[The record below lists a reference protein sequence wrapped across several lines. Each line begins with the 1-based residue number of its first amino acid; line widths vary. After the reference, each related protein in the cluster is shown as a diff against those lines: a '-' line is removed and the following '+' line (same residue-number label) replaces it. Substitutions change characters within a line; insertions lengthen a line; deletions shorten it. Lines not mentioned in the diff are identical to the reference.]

1 MGPLVSPHWRSTLSP
16 LIAPKQ
22 KLAGVE
28 RHAGKLFQIPMTSR
42 EKSDLL
48 LMAMGAYTPIKGF
61 VGEADWTNICA
72 NMRLNDGLFWPIPI
86 TLSVAKSLAKN
97 IAIGDEVVLIDP
109 EDNNLPMAILTVT
122 EKYRPDL
129 EFECKH
135 VFGTTN
141 KAHPGVKNILTQKE
155 VNLGGKI
162 VVFEEGNFPKIFKN
176 LYLRPEKSRAM
187 FQRLGWSRIAAFQ
200 TRNPMHRSHEHL
212 VKIAMEVTH
221 GVFVHQVLGKL
232 KPGDIPAEVRVKAID
247 VLINNYFP
255 ENSVIQAGY
264 PIEMRYAGPREALLH
279 ALVRQNFGCSH
290 LIVGRDH
297 AGVGDFYGPYDA
309 QDIFDTLWDGAL
321 LTRPL
326 KMDITFYCKK
336 CYGMASARNCPH
348 NSNDRINITG
358 TQQREMLSSGKEI
371 PPEFSRP
378 EVVSV
383 LRGYYQSL
391 KP

>member
-1 MGPLVSPHWRSTLSP
+1 MGSLVSPHGRSTLLP
-16 LIAPKQ
+16 LIAPEQ
-22 KLAGVE
+22 ELAAVE
-28 RHAGKLFQIPMTSR
+28 RHARKLFQIPMNSR

-72 NMRLNDGLFWPIPI
+72 NMRLDDGLFWPIPI

-109 EDNNLPMAILTVT
+109 EDNDLPMAILTVT
-122 EKYRPDL
+122 EKYLPDL

-162 VVFEEGNFPKIFKN
+162 VVFQEGNFPKIFKN

-297 AGVGDFYGPYDA
+297 AGVGEFYGPYDA

-358 TQQREMLSSGKEI
+358 TLQREMLSSGKEI

-383 LRGYYQSL
+383 LREYYQSL

>member
-1 MGPLVSPHWRSTLSP
+1 MGSLVSPHGRSTLSP

-22 KLAGVE
+22 KLVAVE
-28 RHAGKLFQIPMTSR
+28 RHARNLIQIPMTSR

-72 NMRLNDGLFWPIPI
+72 NMRLDDGLFWPIPI

-97 IAIGDEVVLIDP
+97 IGIGDEVVLIDP
-109 EDNNLPMAILTVT
+109 EDNDLPMAILTVT

-336 CYGMASARNCPH
+336 CYGMASVRNCPH
-348 NSNDRINITG
+348 DSNDRINITG

-383 LRGYYQSL
+383 LREYYQSL

>member
-1 MGPLVSPHWRSTLSP
+1 MGSLVSPHGRSTLLP
-16 LIAPKQ
+16 LIAPEQ
-22 KLAGVE
+22 ELAAVE
-28 RHAGKLFQIPMTSR
+28 RHARKLFQIPMNSR

-72 NMRLNDGLFWPIPI
+72 NMRLDDGLFWPIPI
-86 TLSVAKSLAKN
+86 TLSVAKSLSKN

-109 EDNNLPMAILTVT
+109 EDNDLPMAILTVT

-212 VKIAMEVTH
+212 VKIAMDVTH

-383 LRGYYQSL
+383 LREYYQSL

>member
-1 MGPLVSPHWRSTLSP
+1 MGPLVSPHGRSTLSP

-22 KLAGVE
+22 KLAAVE
-28 RHAGKLFQIPMTSR
+28 RHARKLFQIPMNSR

-72 NMRLNDGLFWPIPI
+72 NMRLDDGLFWPIPI
-86 TLSVAKSLAKN
+86 TLSVAKTLAKN

-336 CYGMASARNCPH
+336 CYGMASVRNCPH

-371 PPEFSRP
+371 PPEFSRS

-383 LRGYYQSL
+383 LREYYQSL
-391 KP
+391 NP

>member
-1 MGPLVSPHWRSTLSP
+1 MGPLVSPHGRSTLLP
-16 LIAPKQ
+16 LIAPEQ
-22 KLAGVE
+22 ELAAVE
-28 RHAGKLFQIPMTSR
+28 RHARKLFQIPMNSR

-72 NMRLNDGLFWPIPI
+72 NMRLDDGLFWPIPI

-97 IAIGDEVVLIDP
+97 IAIGDEVVLVDP
-109 EDNNLPMAILTVT
+109 EDNDLPMAILTVT
-122 EKYRPDL
+122 EKYLPDL

-383 LRGYYQSL
+383 LREYYQSL

>member
-1 MGPLVSPHWRSTLSP
+1 MGSLVSPHGRSTLLP
-16 LIAPKQ
+16 LIAPEQ
-22 KLAGVE
+22 ELAAVE
-28 RHAGKLFQIPMTSR
+28 RHARKLFQIPMNSR

-72 NMRLNDGLFWPIPI
+72 NMRLDDGLFWPIPI
-86 TLSVAKSLAKN
+86 TLSVAKSLAMN
-97 IAIGDEVVLIDP
+97 IAIGDEVVLVDP
-109 EDNNLPMAILTVT
+109 EDNDLPMAILTVT

-358 TQQREMLSSGKEI
+358 TLQREMLSSGKEI

-383 LRGYYQSL
+383 LREYYQSL

>member
-1 MGPLVSPHWRSTLSP
+1 MGPLVSPHGRSTLSP

-22 KLAGVE
+22 KRAAVE
-28 RHAGKLFQIPMTSR
+28 RRARKLFQIPMNSR

-72 NMRLNDGLFWPIPI
+72 NMRLDDGLFWPIPI

-109 EDNNLPMAILTVT
+109 EDNDLPMAILTVT

-212 VKIAMEVTH
+212 VKIAMDVTH

-383 LRGYYQSL
+383 LREYYQSL

>member
-1 MGPLVSPHWRSTLSP
+1 MGSLVSPHGRSTLSP

-22 KLAGVE
+22 KLAAVE
-28 RHAGKLFQIPMTSR
+28 RHARKLFQIPMNSR

-72 NMRLNDGLFWPIPI
+72 NMRLDDDLFWPIPI

-97 IAIGDEVVLIDP
+97 IVIGDEVVLIDP
-109 EDNNLPMAILTVT
+109 EDNDLPMAILTVT
-122 EKYRPDL
+122 EKYLPDL

-162 VVFEEGNFPKIFKN
+162 VVFEEGNFPKTFKN

-383 LRGYYQSL
+383 LREYYQSL

>member
-1 MGPLVSPHWRSTLSP
+1 MGSLVSPHGRSTLLP
-16 LIAPKQ
+16 LIAPEQ
-22 KLAGVE
+22 ELAAVE
-28 RHAGKLFQIPMTSR
+28 RHARKLFQIPMNSR

-72 NMRLNDGLFWPIPI
+72 NMRLDDGLFWPIPI

-97 IAIGDEVVLIDP
+97 IAIGDEVVLVDP
-109 EDNNLPMAILTVT
+109 EDNDLPMAILTVT

-348 NSNDRINITG
+348 NSNDRINISG

-383 LRGYYQSL
+383 LREYYQSL

>member
-1 MGPLVSPHWRSTLSP
+1 MEPLVSPHGRSTLSP

-22 KLAGVE
+22 KLAAME
-28 RHAGKLFQIPMTSR
+28 RHARNLIQIPMTSR
-42 EKSDLL
+42 ERSDLL

-61 VGEADWTNICA
+61 VGEADWMNICA
-72 NMRLNDGLFWPIPI
+72 NMRLDDGLFWPIPI

-97 IAIGDEVVLIDP
+97 IVIGDEVVLIDP
-109 EDNNLPMAILTVT
+109 EDNDLPMAILTVT

-141 KAHPGVKNILTQKE
+141 KAHPGVKSIFAQKE

-162 VVFEEGNFPKIFKN
+162 VVFEEGNFPTIFKN

-247 VLINNYFP
+247 EMINNYFP
-255 ENSVIQAGY
+255 ENSLIQAGY

-383 LRGYYQSL
+383 LRDYYQSL

>member
-1 MGPLVSPHWRSTLSP
+1 MGSLVSPHGRSTLLP
-16 LIAPKQ
+16 LIAPEQ
-22 KLAGVE
+22 KLGAVE
-28 RHAGKLFQIPMTSR
+28 RHARKLLQIPMTSR

-48 LMAMGAYTPIKGF
+48 LMAMGAYTPITGF
-61 VGEADWTNICA
+61 LGEADWTNICA
-72 NMRLNDGLFWPIPI
+72 NMRLDDGLFWPIPI

-97 IAIGDEVVLIDP
+97 IAIGDDVVLIDP
-109 EDNNLPMAILTVT
+109 EDNDLPMANLTVI
-122 EKYRPDL
+122 EKYLPDL

-383 LRGYYQSL
+383 LREYYQSL

>member
-1 MGPLVSPHWRSTLSP
+1 MEPLVSPHGRSTLSP
-16 LIAPKQ
+16 LIAPKTR
-22 KLAGVE
+22 LAAVE
-28 RHAGKLFQIPMTSR
+28 RHARNLIQIPMTSR

-48 LMAMGAYTPIKGF
+48 LMAMGAYTPLKGF
-61 VGEADWTNICA
+61 VGEADWTSICA
-72 NMRLNDGLFWPIPI
+72 NMRFEDDLFWPIPI

-109 EDNNLPMAILTVT
+109 EDNDLPMAIFTVT
-122 EKYRPDL
+122 EKYFPDL
-129 EFECKH
+129 EFQCNH

-141 KAHPGVKNILTQKE
+141 KAHPGVENILMQKE

-162 VVFEEGNFPKIFKN
+162 VVFEEGNFPKIYKN
-176 LYLRPEKSRAM
+176 LYLRPEESRAM

-232 KPGDIPAEVRVKAID
+232 KSGDIPAKVRVKAVD
-247 VLINNYFP
+247 AMINNYFP
-255 ENSVIQAGY
+255 ENSLIQAGY

-348 NSNDRINITG
+348 DSNDRINISG
-358 TQQREMLSSGKEI
+358 TQLREMLSSGEEI
-371 PPEFSRP
+371 PPEFGRP

-383 LRGYYQSL
+383 LREYYQSL

>member
-1 MGPLVSPHWRSTLSP
+1 MGPLVSPHGRSTLSP

-22 KLAGVE
+22 KLAAVE
-28 RHAGKLFQIPMTSR
+28 RHARKLFQIPMNSR

-61 VGEADWTNICA
+61 VGEADWRNICA
-72 NMRLNDGLFWPIPI
+72 NMRLDDGLFWPIPI

-122 EKYRPDL
+122 EKYLPDL

-383 LRGYYQSL
+383 LRDYYQSL

>member
-1 MGPLVSPHWRSTLSP
+1 MGTLVSPHGRSTLSP

-22 KLAGVE
+22 KLAAVE
-28 RHAGKLFQIPMTSR
+28 RHARNLIQIPMNSR

-72 NMRLNDGLFWPIPI
+72 NMRLDDDLFWPIPI

-97 IAIGDEVVLIDP
+97 IAIGDEVVLVDP
-109 EDNNLPMAILTVT
+109 EDNDLPMAILTVT

-232 KPGDIPAEVRVKAID
+232 KPGDIPAEVRVKAIG

-255 ENSVIQAGY
+255 KNSVIQAGY

-309 QDIFDTLWDGAL
+309 QDIFDTLSDGAL

-348 NSNDRINITG
+348 NSNDRINISG

-383 LRGYYQSL
+383 LREYYQSL

>member
-1 MGPLVSPHWRSTLSP
+1 MGSLVSPHGRSTLLP
-16 LIAPKQ
+16 LIAPEQ
-22 KLAGVE
+22 EQATVE
-28 RHAGKLFQIPMTSR
+28 VHARNLIQIPMTSR

-61 VGEADWTNICA
+61 VGEADWMNICA
-72 NMRLNDGLFWPIPI
+72 NMRLEDDLFWPIPI

-109 EDNNLPMAILTVT
+109 EDNDLPMAILTVT
-122 EKYRPDL
+122 EKYLPDL

-141 KAHPGVKNILTQKE
+141 KAHPGVKNILMQKE

-247 VLINNYFP
+247 VLIDNYFP
-255 ENSVIQAGY
+255 EKSVIQAGY

-348 NSNDRINITG
+348 NSNDRINISG

-383 LRGYYQSL
+383 LREYYQSL

>member
-1 MGPLVSPHWRSTLSP
+1 MGSLVSPHGRSTLLP
-16 LIAPKQ
+16 LIAPEQ
-22 KLAGVE
+22 ELAAVE
-28 RHAGKLFQIPMTSR
+28 RHARKLFQIPMNSR

-72 NMRLNDGLFWPIPI
+72 NMRLDDGLFWPIPI

-97 IAIGDEVVLIDP
+97 IAIGDEVVLVDP
-109 EDNNLPMAILTVT
+109 EDNDLPMAILTVT

-155 VNLGGKI
+155 VNLGGRI
-162 VVFEEGNFPKIFKN
+162 VVFEEGNFPKLFKN

-383 LRGYYQSL
+383 LREYYQSL

>member
-1 MGPLVSPHWRSTLSP
+1 HGRSTLSP
-16 LIAPKQ
+16 LIAPEQ
-22 KLAGVE
+22 KLAAME
-28 RHAGKLFQIPMTSR
+28 RHARNLIQIPMTSR

-348 NSNDRINITG
+348 NNNDRINISG

-383 LRGYYQSL
+383 LREYYQSL

>member
-1 MGPLVSPHWRSTLSP
+1 MGPLVSPHGRSTLSP

-22 KLAGVE
+22 KLAAVK
-28 RHAGKLFQIPMTSR
+28 RHAKKLFQIPMNSR

-97 IAIGDEVVLIDP
+97 IAIGDEVVLVDP
-109 EDNNLPMAILTVT
+109 EDNDLPMAILTVT

-383 LRGYYQSL
+383 LREYYQSL

>member
-1 MGPLVSPHWRSTLSP
+1 MGSLVSPHGRSTLLP
-16 LIAPKQ
+16 LIAPEQ
-22 KLAGVE
+22 ELATVE
-28 RHAGKLFQIPMTSR
+28 RHARKLFQIPMTSR

-72 NMRLNDGLFWPIPI
+72 NMRLDDGLFWPIPI

-109 EDNNLPMAILTVT
+109 EDNDLPMAILTVT
-122 EKYRPDL
+122 EKYLPDL

-378 EVVSV
+378 EVVSM
-383 LRGYYQSL
+383 LREYYQSL

>member
-1 MGPLVSPHWRSTLSP
+1 
-16 LIAPKQ
+16 
-22 KLAGVE
+22 
-28 RHAGKLFQIPMTSR
+28 
-42 EKSDLL
+42 
-48 LMAMGAYTPIKGF
+48 
-61 VGEADWTNICA
+61 
-72 NMRLNDGLFWPIPI
+72 
-86 TLSVAKSLAKN
+86 
-97 IAIGDEVVLIDP
+97 
-109 EDNNLPMAILTVT
+109 MAILTVT

-162 VVFEEGNFPKIFKN
+162 VVFEEGDFPKIFKN
-176 LYLRPEKSRAM
+176 LYLRPKKSRAM

-348 NSNDRINITG
+348 NSNDRINISG
-358 TQQREMLSSGKEI
+358 TQQREMLSSGEEI
-371 PPEFSRP
+371 PPEFSRS

-383 LRGYYQSL
+383 LREYYQSL
-391 KP
+391 KL

>member
-1 MGPLVSPHWRSTLSP
+1 MGTLVSPHGRSTLSP
-16 LIAPKQ
+16 LVAPKQ
-22 KLAGVE
+22 NLAAVE
-28 RHAGKLFQIPMTSR
+28 RHARKLFQIPMNSR

-72 NMRLNDGLFWPIPI
+72 NMRLDDGLFWPIPI

-109 EDNNLPMAILTVT
+109 EDNDLPMAILTVT
-122 EKYRPDL
+122 EKYLPDL

-348 NSNDRINITG
+348 VSNDRINISG

-383 LRGYYQSL
+383 LREYYQSL

>member
-1 MGPLVSPHWRSTLSP
+1 
-16 LIAPKQ
+16 
-22 KLAGVE
+22 
-28 RHAGKLFQIPMTSR
+28 
-42 EKSDLL
+42 
-48 LMAMGAYTPIKGF
+48 MGAYTPIKGF
-61 VGEADWTNICA
+61 VGEADWVNICA
-72 NMRLNDGLFWPIPI
+72 NMRFEDDLFWPIPI

-109 EDNNLPMAILTVT
+109 EDNNLPMAIFTVT
-122 EKYRPDL
+122 EKFFPDL
-129 EFECKH
+129 EFECNH

-141 KAHPGVKNILTQKE
+141 KAHPGVENILKQKE

-162 VVFEEGNFPKIFKN
+162 VVFEEGNFPKIYKN
-176 LYLRPEKSRAM
+176 LYLRPEESRAM

-221 GVFVHQVLGKL
+221 GVFVHQVLGNL
-232 KPGDIPAEVRVKAID
+232 KPGDIPAEERVKAVD
-247 VLINNYFP
+247 AMINNYFP

-279 ALVRQNFGCSH
+279 ALIRQNFGCSH

-309 QDIFDTLWDGAL
+309 QEIFDTLWDGAL

-348 NSNDRINITG
+348 DSNDRINISG
-358 TQQREMLSSGKEI
+358 TQLREMLSSGEEI
-371 PPEFSRP
+371 PPEFGRP

-383 LRGYYQSL
+383 LREYYQSL

>member
-1 MGPLVSPHWRSTLSP
+1 MEPLVFPHGRSTLSP

-22 KLAGVE
+22 NLAAVE
-28 RHAGKLFQIPMTSR
+28 RYARNLIQIPMTSR

-61 VGEADWTNICA
+61 VGEADWANICA
-72 NMRLNDGLFWPIPI
+72 NMRLDDGLFWPIPI

-141 KAHPGVKNILTQKE
+141 KAHPGVKSILTQKE

-383 LRGYYQSL
+383 LREYYQSL
-391 KP
+391 TP

>member
-1 MGPLVSPHWRSTLSP
+1 MGSLVSPHGRSTLSP

-22 KLAGVE
+22 KLAAVE
-28 RHAGKLFQIPMTSR
+28 RHARNLIQIPMTSR

-61 VGEADWTNICA
+61 LGEADWTNICA
-72 NMRLNDGLFWPIPI
+72 NMRLDDGLFWPIPI

-97 IAIGDEVVLIDP
+97 ITIGDEVVLIDP
-109 EDNNLPMAILTVT
+109 EDNDLPMAILTVT
-122 EKYRPDL
+122 EKYLPDL
-129 EFECKH
+129 GFECKH

-232 KPGDIPAEVRVKAID
+232 KPDDIPAEVRVKAID
-247 VLINNYFP
+247 VLIDNYFP

-336 CYGMASARNCPH
+336 CYGMASVRNCPH
-348 NSNDRINITG
+348 NFNDRIHITG

-383 LRGYYQSL
+383 LREYYQSL

>member
-1 MGPLVSPHWRSTLSP
+1 
-16 LIAPKQ
+16 
-22 KLAGVE
+22 
-28 RHAGKLFQIPMTSR
+28 
-42 EKSDLL
+42 
-48 LMAMGAYTPIKGF
+48 MAMGAYTPIKGF

-72 NMRLNDGLFWPIPI
+72 NMRLDDDLFWPIPI

-109 EDNNLPMAILTVT
+109 EDNDLPMAILTVT
-122 EKYRPDL
+122 EKYLPDL

-141 KAHPGVKNILTQKE
+141 KAHPGVKSILTQKE

-326 KMDITFYCKK
+326 KMDITFYCNK

-383 LRGYYQSL
+383 LREYYQSL

>member
-1 MGPLVSPHWRSTLSP
+1 MEPLVSPHGGSTLSP
-16 LIAPKQ
+16 LIAPEQ
-22 KLAGVE
+22 KLAAVE
-28 RHAGKLFQIPMTSR
+28 KHARSLIQIPMTSR

-61 VGEADWTNICA
+61 VGEADWVNICA
-72 NMRLNDGLFWPIPI
+72 NMRLDDGLFWPIPI
-86 TLSVAKSLAKN
+86 SLSVAKTLAKN
-97 IAIGDEVVLIDP
+97 IAIGDDVVLIDP
-109 EDNNLPMAILTVT
+109 EDNNLPMAILSVT
-122 EKYRPDL
+122 EKYFPDL

-141 KAHPGVKNILTQKE
+141 KAHPGVKNTLMQKE
-155 VNLGGKI
+155 VNLGGEI
-162 VVFEEGNFPKIFKN
+162 IVFEEGDFPKSFKN

-221 GVFVHQVLGKL
+221 GVFIHQVLGKL
-232 KPGDIPAEVRVKAID
+232 KPGDIPAEVRVEAID
-247 VLINNYFP
+247 ALINNYFP
-255 ENSVIQAGY
+255 KNSVIQAGY

-309 QDIFDTLWDGAL
+309 QEIFDTLWDGAL

-348 NSNDRINITG
+348 DSNDRINISG
-358 TQQREMLSSGKEI
+358 TEQREMLSSGKEI
-371 PPEFSRP
+371 PTEFGRP

-383 LRGYYQSL
+383 LREYYQSL

>member
-1 MGPLVSPHWRSTLSP
+1 MGSLVSPHGRSTLSP

-22 KLAGVE
+22 KLAAVE
-28 RHAGKLFQIPMTSR
+28 RHARNLIQIPMTSR

-48 LMAMGAYTPIKGF
+48 LMAMGAYTPITGF
-61 VGEADWTNICA
+61 LGEADWTNICA
-72 NMRLNDGLFWPIPI
+72 NMRLDDGLFWPIPI

-247 VLINNYFP
+247 VLIDNYFP

-383 LRGYYQSL
+383 LREYYQSL

>member
-1 MGPLVSPHWRSTLSP
+1 MGSLVSPHGRSTLLP
-16 LIAPKQ
+16 LIAPEQ
-22 KLAGVE
+22 ELATVE
-28 RHAGKLFQIPMTSR
+28 RHARKLFQIPMNSR

-72 NMRLNDGLFWPIPI
+72 NMRLDDGLFWPIPI
-86 TLSVAKSLAKN
+86 TLSVAKSLAMN
-97 IAIGDEVVLIDP
+97 IAIGDEVVLVDP
-109 EDNNLPMAILTVT
+109 EDNDLPMAILTVT

-358 TQQREMLSSGKEI
+358 TLQREMLSSGKEI

-383 LRGYYQSL
+383 LREYYQSL

>member
-1 MGPLVSPHWRSTLSP
+1 MGSLVSPHGRSTLSP

-22 KLAGVE
+22 KLAAVE
-28 RHAGKLFQIPMTSR
+28 RHARKLFQIPMNSR
-42 EKSDLL
+42 EKSALL

-72 NMRLNDGLFWPIPI
+72 NMRLDDGLFWPIPI

-371 PPEFSRP
+371 PPEFSRT
-378 EVVSV
+378 EVVTV
-383 LRGYYQSL
+383 LREFYQSL
-391 KP
+391 TP

>member
-1 MGPLVSPHWRSTLSP
+1 MGPLVSPHGRSTLLP
-16 LIAPKQ
+16 LIAPEQ
-22 KLAGVE
+22 ELAAVE
-28 RHAGKLFQIPMTSR
+28 RHARKLFQIPMNSR

-72 NMRLNDGLFWPIPI
+72 NMRLDDGLFWPIPI

-109 EDNNLPMAILTVT
+109 EDNDLPMAILTVT
-122 EKYRPDL
+122 EKYIPDL

-135 VFGTTN
+135 IFGTTN

-326 KMDITFYCKK
+326 KMEITFYCKK

-348 NSNDRINITG
+348 NSNDRIHISG

-383 LRGYYQSL
+383 LREYYQSL

>member
-1 MGPLVSPHWRSTLSP
+1 MGPLVSPHGRSTLSP

-22 KLAGVE
+22 KLAAVE
-28 RHAGKLFQIPMTSR
+28 RHARKLFQIPMNSR

-72 NMRLNDGLFWPIPI
+72 NMRLDDGLFWPIPI

-247 VLINNYFP
+247 AMINNYFP

-383 LRGYYQSL
+383 LREYYQSL

>member
-1 MGPLVSPHWRSTLSP
+1 MGPLVSPHGRSTLSP

-22 KLAGVE
+22 KLAAVE
-28 RHAGKLFQIPMTSR
+28 RHARKLFQIPMNSR

-48 LMAMGAYTPIKGF
+48 LMAMGAYTPINGF

-72 NMRLNDGLFWPIPI
+72 NMRLDDGLFWPIPI
-86 TLSVAKSLAKN
+86 TLSVTKTLAKN

-109 EDNNLPMAILTVT
+109 EENDLPMAILTVT
-122 EKYRPDL
+122 EKYLPDL

-141 KAHPGVKNILTQKE
+141 KAHPGVENILMQKE

-162 VVFEEGNFPKIFKN
+162 VVFQEGNFPKIFKN

-212 VKIAMEVTH
+212 VKIAMEITH

-232 KPGDIPAEVRVKAID
+232 KPGDIPSEVRIKATN
-247 VLINNYFP
+247 VLIDNYFP

-321 LTRPL
+321 LTKPL

-348 NSNDRINITG
+348 NPNDRINITG
-358 TQQREMLSSGKEI
+358 TQQREMLSRGKEI

-383 LRGYYQSL
+383 LREYYQSL

>member
-1 MGPLVSPHWRSTLSP
+1 MGSLVSPHGRSTLLP
-16 LIAPKQ
+16 LIAPEQ
-22 KLAGVE
+22 ELAAVE
-28 RHAGKLFQIPMTSR
+28 RHARKLFQIPMNSR

-72 NMRLNDGLFWPIPI
+72 NMRLDDGLFWPIPI
-86 TLSVAKSLAKN
+86 TLSVAKSLAMN
-97 IAIGDEVVLIDP
+97 IAIGDEVVLVDP
-109 EDNNLPMAILTVT
+109 EDNDLPMAILTVT

-383 LRGYYQSL
+383 LREYYQSL

>member
-1 MGPLVSPHWRSTLSP
+1 MGSLVSPHGRSTLLP

-22 KLAGVE
+22 KLAAVE
-28 RHAGKLFQIPMTSR
+28 RHARNLIQIPMTSR

-48 LMAMGAYTPIKGF
+48 LMAMGAYTPLKGF

-72 NMRLNDGLFWPIPI
+72 NMRVDDGLFWPIPI
-86 TLSVAKSLAKN
+86 TLSVAKSIAKN

-109 EDNNLPMAILTVT
+109 EDNDLPMAILTVT
-122 EKYRPDL
+122 EKYLPDL

-155 VNLGGKI
+155 VNLCGKI

-247 VLINNYFP
+247 VLIDNYFP
-255 ENSVIQAGY
+255 EKSVIQAGY

-383 LRGYYQSL
+383 LREYYQSL